1 MFNKCWYWS
10 PHYIYS
16 YHHYIEIMNLVIHS
30 NMQKFDNLSK
40 ASTILVLIIK
50 TWIFNTIII
59 SILVI
64 WYHGESHVFA
74 QHLFH
79 VSS

>member
-1 MFNKCWYWS
+1 M
-10 PHYIYS
+10 
-16 YHHYIEIMNLVIHS
+16 
-30 NMQKFDNLSK
+30 SK
-40 ASTILVLIIK
+40 QSTILVLIIK
-50 TWIFNTIII
+50 KMDFNTIII
-59 SILVI
+59 NILVL